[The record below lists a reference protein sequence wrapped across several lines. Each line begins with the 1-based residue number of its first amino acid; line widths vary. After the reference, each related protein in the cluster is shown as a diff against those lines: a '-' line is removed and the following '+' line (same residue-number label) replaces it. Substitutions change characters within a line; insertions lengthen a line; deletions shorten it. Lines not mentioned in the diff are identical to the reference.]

1 MEQKEGLGRQLSGEE
16 QLLLKHEELGSNL
29 EYPHEKPSM
38 IMVAVLLEAEAG
50 GLMWLDVYQPNSR
63 FSE

>member
-1 MEQKEGLGRQLSGEE
+1 M
-16 QLLLKHEELGSNL
+16 LLKHEELGSNL